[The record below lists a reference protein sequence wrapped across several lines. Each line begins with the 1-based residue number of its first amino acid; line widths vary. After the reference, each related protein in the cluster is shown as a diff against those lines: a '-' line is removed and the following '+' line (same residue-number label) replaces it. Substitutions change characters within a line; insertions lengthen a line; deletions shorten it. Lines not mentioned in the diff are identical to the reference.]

1 MKVALYARVSSDVQE
16 YERQI
21 SDLTSLVKK
30 EGHDIFDI
38 YHDKISGFKDDKDR
52 PDLNRL
58 LKLTKN
64 EIQAVYISEFSR
76 LSRNPTYLRILI
88 DHFTELGIN
97 VFSVGQSVNTLN
109 KEGIPEFTT
118 DLMIAVL
125 SQFASYEIKTKN
137 ERVKSGKKECITVKG
152 NSYTYK
158 PPFGYKNVDKKLV
171 IHETEA
177 EVIKD
182 IFKRYSTGESIK
194 ELVQYLNLKKIPT
207 RNSDFMKKT
216 EFKVNKTKIINKD
229 EIKWGKSSIR
239 NILRNTVYCGYKE
252 IKGEKVDSPSIKL
265 NTPAIITEELF
276 TKCQDEI
283 KGRIA
288 NTDKSLKNDFMLR
301 GLFICGECGKQF
313 LGSRS
318 HGDLLYKCADK
329 THVKSNSYTG
339 CKNASIYKVHV
350 EEMIWTAIKDA
361 YQRLRTQQVKEGNI
375 MTIINSIEEY
385 TVQIDTIDS
394 ELVDLLNE
402 SAELLKQ
409 SLKEIYPEELI
420 DIEQK
425 RNKSEKEALI
435 KKLNQLTALKLNAL
449 ATKRAIEEMN
459 NSPFDLDEVEKSYHI
474 QKGAVKEIL
483 KEVTIYKIDNKYT
496 VFQLNFKAGYTLN
509 IIRETWTK
517 KYQVIDIYPLIF
529 NADTKLFQNSSQIEM
544 NDFGEIV
551 SSRIAYQY
559 KPQDLFMNYSKH
571 PELMELGL
579 P

>member
-21 SDLTSLVKK
+21 SDLTNLVKK
-30 EGHDIFDI
+30 EGHEIFDI
-38 YHDKISGFKDDKDR
+38 YHDKISGFKDDKNR

-97 VFSVGQSVNTLN
+97 VFSVGQNVKTLN
-109 KEGIPEFTT
+109 NEGFPEFTT

-182 IFKRYSTGESIK
+182 IFTRYSTGESIK

-216 EFKVNKTKIINKD
+216 EFKVNKTKTINKD
-229 EIKWGKSSIR
+229 EIKWGKSSVR

-252 IKGEKVDSPSIKL
+252 IKGEKVDAQAIKL

-301 GLFICGECGKQF
+301 GLFVCGECGKQF

-339 CKNASIYKVHV
+339 CKNASIYKIHV

-361 YQRLRTQQVKEGNI
+361 YQRLRTTQVKEGNI
-375 MTIINSIEEY
+375 SNLTNNIEAFEIQINAIDAKLSSLIDETTRMIKLYAKGTIP
-385 TVQIDTIDS
+385 D
-394 ELVDLLNE
+394 
-402 SAELLKQ
+402 
-409 SLKEIYPEELI
+409 ELI
-420 DIEQK
+420 EIEQK
-425 RNKSEKEALI
+425 RINSESDALKKTLIQI
-435 KKLNQLTALKLNAL
+435 KALKLNDL
-449 ATKRAIEEMN
+449 ATKKAIEEMN
-459 NSPFDLDEVEKSYHI
+459 SNPFDLVEIERSYHL
-474 QKGAVKEIL
+474 QKAAVREIL
-483 KEVTIYKIDNKYT
+483 NKVVIYKIDNKFT
-496 VFQLNFKAGYTLN
+496 VFELIFKAGYTLN
-509 IIRETWTK
+509 LIRETWSK
-517 KYQVIDIYPLIF
+517 KYILVDSYNLTF
-529 NADTKLFQNSSQIEM
+529 NNLTKLYQNNTQVEM
-544 NDFGEIV
+544 NDLNKSLGE
-551 SSRIAYQY
+551 SYH
-559 KPQDLFMNYSKH
+559 PETLFRNYSKY
-571 PELMELGL
+571 PEFMELGL
-579 P
+579 L

>member
-38 YHDKISGFKDDKDR
+38 YHDKISGFKDDKNR

-97 VFSVGQSVNTLN
+97 VYSVGQNVNTLN
-109 KEGIPEFTT
+109 KEGVPEFTT

-158 PPFGYKNVDKKLV
+158 PPFGYKNVDKRLV

-182 IFKRYSTGESIK
+182 IFKRYSIGESIK

-216 EFKVNKTKIINKD
+216 EFKVNKTKTINKD
-229 EIKWGKSSIR
+229 EIKWGKSSVR

-252 IKGEKVDSPSIKL
+252 IKGEKVDAPTIKL
-265 NTPAIITEELF
+265 STPAIISEELF

-301 GLFICGECGKQF
+301 GLFVCGECGKQF

-339 CKNASIYKVHV
+339 CKNASIYKIHV
-350 EEMIWTAIKDA
+350 EEM
-361 YQRLRTQQVKEGNI
+361 RQVTPFI
-375 MTIINSIEEY
+375 
-385 TVQIDTIDS
+385 
-394 ELVDLLNE
+394 LLGK
-402 SAELLKQ
+402 LG
-409 SLKEIYPEELI
+409 
-420 DIEQK
+420 QK
-425 RNKSEKEALI
+425 NMR
-435 KKLNQLTALKLNAL
+435 
-449 ATKRAIEEMN
+449 
-459 NSPFDLDEVEKSYHI
+459 
-474 QKGAVKEIL
+474 
-483 KEVTIYKIDNKYT
+483 
-496 VFQLNFKAGYTLN
+496 
-509 IIRETWTK
+509 
-517 KYQVIDIYPLIF
+517 
-529 NADTKLFQNSSQIEM
+529 
-544 NDFGEIV
+544 
-551 SSRIAYQY
+551 
-559 KPQDLFMNYSKH
+559 
-571 PELMELGL
+571 
-579 P
+579 

>member
-38 YHDKISGFKDDKDR
+38 YHDKISGFKDDKNR

-97 VFSVGQSVNTLN
+97 VYSVGQNVNTLN
-109 KEGIPEFTT
+109 KEGVPEFTT

-158 PPFGYKNVDKKLV
+158 PPFGYKNVDKRLV

-182 IFKRYSTGESIK
+182 IFKRYSIGESIK

-216 EFKVNKTKIINKD
+216 EFKVNKTKTINKD
-229 EIKWGKSSIR
+229 EIKWGKSSVR

-252 IKGEKVDSPSIKL
+252 IKGEKVDAPTIKL
-265 NTPAIITEELF
+265 STPAIISEELF

-301 GLFICGECGKQF
+301 GLFVCGECGKQF

-339 CKNASIYKVHV
+339 CKNASIYKIHV
-350 EEMIWTAIKDA
+350 EEMIWTSIKDA
-361 YQRLRTQQVKEGNI
+361 YQRLRTVQVKEGNI
-375 MTIINSIEEY
+375 SNLTDNIEGYRIQINEIEAKLSSLQDETTRMIKLYAKGTIP
-385 TVQIDTIDS
+385 D
-394 ELVDLLNE
+394 
-402 SAELLKQ
+402 
-409 SLKEIYPEELI
+409 ELI
-420 DIEQK
+420 EVEQK
-425 RNKSEKEALI
+425 RINSESDAL
-435 KKLNQLTALKLNAL
+435 KKTLNQILALNINAL
-449 ATKRAIEEMN
+449 ATKKAIEEMN
-459 NSPFDLDEVEKSYHI
+459 NNPFDLDEVEKSYYL

-483 KEVTIYKIDNKYT
+483 KEVMIYKIDNKFT
-496 VFQLNFKAGYTLN
+496 VFQLHFKAGYTLY

-517 KYQVIDIYPLIF
+517 KYAIIESNTISF
-529 NADTKLFQNSSQIEM
+529 NPSTMKFFSTTNVEETST
-544 NDFGEIV
+544 GELGYGTF
-551 SSRIAYQY
+551 AYQY
-559 KPQDLFMNYSKH
+559 SPETLFMNYSKH

-579 P
+579 L